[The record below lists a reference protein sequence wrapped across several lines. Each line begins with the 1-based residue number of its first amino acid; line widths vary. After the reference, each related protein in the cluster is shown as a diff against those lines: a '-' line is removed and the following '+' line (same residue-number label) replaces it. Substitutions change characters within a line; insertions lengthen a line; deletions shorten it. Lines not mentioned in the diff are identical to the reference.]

1 MRDTCIIAGC
11 RALSHLS
18 HVCIHR
24 DVTGALKL
32 FVVLTVAPQYDRE
45 SNDNK

>member
-1 MRDTCIIAGC
+1 VTP
-11 RALSHLS
+11 ALSPAVALCRM
-18 HVCIHR
+18 CIHR

-32 FVVLTVAPQYDRE
+32 LSSPTVAPEHDRE

>member
-1 MRDTCIIAGC
+1 MTP
-11 RALSHLS
+11 ALSQAVALCRM
-18 HVCIHR
+18 CIHR

-32 FVVLTVAPQYDRE
+32 FGGPTVAPRYDRE